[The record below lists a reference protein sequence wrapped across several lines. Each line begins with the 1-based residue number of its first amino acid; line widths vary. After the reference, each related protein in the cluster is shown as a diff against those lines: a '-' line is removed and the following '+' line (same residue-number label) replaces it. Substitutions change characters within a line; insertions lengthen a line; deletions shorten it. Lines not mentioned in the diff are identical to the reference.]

1 MTRYDGR
8 PPARID
14 DLDAV
19 HVKGGGIRQVNRLK
33 AWIEVRDE
41 RIVDAG
47 YRGPGGFLGSTRLDL
62 GFTEVIVRGR
72 ARPHLRRGP
81 AISRRSAR
89 FIQTV
94 AGRTDDE
101 GSLIGETTDTNF
113 GNWFAT
119 YYGTA
124 TPWGGPDLEPLG
136 LQEIAPQVERAVA

>member
-1 MTRYDGR
+1 MHIESSITAVSWIPVGSVTGLARVPFSLGVRRYDGR

-19 HVKGGGIRQVNRLK
+19 HVKGGGIRN
-33 AWIEVRDE
+33 
-41 RIVDAG
+41 
-47 YRGPGGFLGSTRLDL
+47 
-62 GFTEVIVRGR
+62 
-72 ARPHLRRGP
+72 
-81 AISRRSAR
+81 
-89 FIQTV
+89 
-94 AGRTDDE
+94 DE
-101 GSLIGETTDTNF
+101 GELIGETTDTNF

>member
-72 ARPHLRRGP
+72 ARPLL
-81 AISRRSAR
+81 ACSAP
-89 FIQTV
+89 FI
-94 AGRTDDE
+94 GGGDCSPKG
-101 GSLIGETTDTNF
+101 GST
-113 GNWFAT
+113 
-119 YYGTA
+119 GTA
-124 TPWGGPDLEPLG
+124 S
-136 LQEIAPQVERAVA
+136 QVLKVVSDSKTVGA